1 MPQNNTHV
9 EETLHP
15 NKTRFNNS
23 NNPNSSISINNGDPK
38 AILINTQ
45 LSHLNQ
51 LNHLSHAN
59 RVSSTSSSYTSTT
72 SPSNFTS
79 FSYNNSNSPSV
90 QPPVSLSLQ
99 RNSLSSRSGS
109 IENLSNSI
117 PNGILIP
124 PPTQQHQQQQHQQH
138 QQQQQQQ
145 PQPQLQHSLSFN
157 HSYTSSITPAG
168 RRSLLTSKLK
178 EESLRRPHQ
187 LPQFQK
193 QHQLHHLQ
201 QNQLQHQQLQ
211 LQQAYQQQQQY
222 HHHHHQQQQRQQQQ
236 QQQQYQ
242 EDTQF
247 PTPAR
252 ATATTNVSKDLV
264 FSTNNSS
271 NSTLYQDAPTDSSFS
286 TGRSNVGNLSQNIN
300 HQFLSV
306 SAPAHAPIHHQ
317 HQHQHQQLQ
326 QQEQT
331 LIPPPNYQS
340 HHEPEST
347 KSINIAEFPPNDLL
361 VMLSA
366 LLQKIIE
373 ANDILHTDGNL
384 NPVIP
389 SSSVNATSTSSS
401 FSNETTHLFND
412 KYNANVMAFR
422 GRNIPAIS
430 IYSYLKRIIKYCP
443 ATNDV
448 FLSLLVYFDRI
459 AKRANNTVHT
469 QEDAIMQDDT
479 TESPSESPF
488 QVFVMDSYNIH
499 RLIIAGVIVASK
511 FLSDVFYKNSRYA
524 KVGGLPLEELNHLEL
539 QFLLLLDFQLMIQK
553 EELEKYAELLSRF
566 WKRQQLQQQQ
576 QQQQQQQPQQP
587 PPT

>member
-59 RVSSTSSSYTSTT
+59 R
-72 SPSNFTS
+72 
-79 FSYNNSNSPSV
+79 
-90 QPPVSLSLQ
+90 
-99 RNSLSSRSGS
+99 
-109 IENLSNSI
+109 
-117 PNGILIP
+117 
-124 PPTQQHQQQQHQQH
+124 
-138 QQQQQQQ
+138 
-145 PQPQLQHSLSFN
+145 
-157 HSYTSSITPAG
+157 
-168 RRSLLTSKLK
+168 
-178 EESLRRPHQ
+178 
-187 LPQFQK
+187 
-193 QHQLHHLQ
+193 
-201 QNQLQHQQLQ
+201 
-211 LQQAYQQQQQY
+211 
-222 HHHHHQQQQRQQQQ
+222 
-236 QQQQYQ
+236 
-242 EDTQF
+242 
-247 PTPAR
+247 
-252 ATATTNVSKDLV
+252 
-264 FSTNNSS
+264 
-271 NSTLYQDAPTDSSFS
+271 
-286 TGRSNVGNLSQNIN
+286 
-300 HQFLSV
+300 
-306 SAPAHAPIHHQ
+306 
-317 HQHQHQQLQ
+317 
-326 QQEQT
+326 
-331 LIPPPNYQS
+331 
-340 HHEPEST
+340 
-347 KSINIAEFPPNDLL
+347 FPPNDLL